1 MLSYLL
7 LPLHYYIPIGLLFRF
22 HSSFCLDSAVA
33 FGGVHLIETYY
44 HHFKTEFISLLLPF
58 SHIHSPFS
66 ALREMKQCQ
75 LTAKMAM
82 KGRGKWRWVGESLR
96 QKWRENWEPQM
107 CRYDLCPSTILC
119 RPKTGSSIFRWA
131 LMSTSSIQS
140 SSEVLPSVFFFSISC
155 LLSGF
160 PSLSSFIFST
170 PLTVSVV
177 MHTHLSAVHISIF
190 MCLYVLYCRKGVTEE
205 KE

>member
-66 ALREMKQCQ
+66 VLREMKQCQ

-82 KGRGKWRWVGESLR
+82 KGRRSEDESVNHSGRNEERTESPKCVDMICVRRL
-96 QKWRENWEPQM
+96 
-107 CRYDLCPSTILC
+107 LC

-131 LMSTSSIQS
+131 LMSTTSIQS